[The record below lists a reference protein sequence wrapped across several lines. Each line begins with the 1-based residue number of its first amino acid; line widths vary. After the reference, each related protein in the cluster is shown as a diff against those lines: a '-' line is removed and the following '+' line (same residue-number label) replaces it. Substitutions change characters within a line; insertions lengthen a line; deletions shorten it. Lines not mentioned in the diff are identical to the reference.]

1 MAFKIK
7 REVKVGILVVASF
20 VFLYWGFNF
29 LKGRNYL
36 SSNRIFY
43 AKYEQVN
50 GLAKAN
56 WVMVNGVKVGEVSG
70 IEFMDAKGNVL
81 VEMSVD
87 NSIEIPRNTISRIY
101 NSDVLGSK
109 AIQFILGDGSDMAE
123 SGDTLASDIQPSI
136 TEEVSFQM
144 LPIKRKAESVMASL
158 DSVLAVIQ
166 YVFNEDTRDNLAHS
180 FESIKFV
187 IQNLEHTTYNIDTLM
202 TTQRNRLA
210 QIFANIESISSNFK
224 NNNSKLTNII
234 SNFSAISDSLS
245 KAKIVSTINNA
256 NSAISN
262 FSRITEKINNG
273 EGSLGL
279 LINNDSLYYELEK
292 SSKDLDLLLEDLR
305 LNPQRYVHVSVF
317 GKNPKKN
324 QYTAPDEKK

>member
-7 REVKVGILVVASF
+7 REVKVGILVIASSA
-20 VFLYWGFNF
+20 FLYWGFNF

-43 AKYEQVN
+43 AKYDQVN
-50 GLAKAN
+50 GLVKAN
-56 WVMVNGVKVGEVSG
+56 WVMVNGVKVGEVSD
-70 IEFMDAKGNVL
+70 IEFIDSKGNVL
-81 VEMSVD
+81 VEMSID
-87 NSIEIPRNTISRIY
+87 NSIDIPRNTLARIY

-109 AIQFILGDGSDMAE
+109 AIEFILGDTNVMAK
-123 SGDTLASDIQPSI
+123 SGDTLISGIQPSI

-144 LPIKRKAESVMASL
+144 LPIKKKAESVMASL

-180 FESIKFV
+180 FESIKFA
-187 IQNLEHTTYNIDTLM
+187 IQNLEHTTYNIDTLVS
-202 TTQRNRLA
+202 TQRSRLS
-210 QIFANIESISSNFK
+210 QIFANIESITSNIK

-234 SNFSAISDSLS
+234 NNFSAISDSLS
-245 KAKIVSTINNA
+245 RAKIVSTINNA
-256 NSAISN
+256 NAAIAN
-262 FSRITEKINNG
+262 FSEITTKINNG

-279 LINNDSLYYELEK
+279 LINNDSLYNELEK

-305 LNPQRYVHVSVF
+305 LNPQRYLHVSVF
-317 GKNPKKN
+317 GKSPKKN
-324 QYTAPDEKK
+324 KYVAPEEKK